1 MSQRGR
7 PPKPIEVKR
16 ALGNP
21 GKRKLPKENEL
32 VVLQQA
38 STTPEPPR
46 PLGRFGSELW
56 DRIWSMGMSWV
67 SPISDID
74 LLMMVCEM
82 VDERQ
87 SLRVQVIR
95 DNRPEER
102 RALRSLDAQ
111 LMQGLSLL
119 GFTPTDRSRLGIAE
133 IKKRSK
139 LEELRAKQ
147 QQA

>member
-7 PPKPIEVKR
+7 PPKPIEIKR

-21 GKRKLPKENEL
+21 GKRSLPKENEI
-32 VVLQQA
+32 VVLTSA
-38 STTPEPPR
+38 IETPEPPR
-46 PLGRFGSELW
+46 PLGKFGSELW
-56 DRIWSMGMSWV
+56 ERIWSMGMSWV

-87 SLRVQVIR
+87 ALRLQVIR
-95 DNRPEER
+95 DNKPEER

-147 QQA
+147 QQG

>member
-1 MSQRGR
+1 LSHRGR
-7 PPKPIEVKR
+7 PPKPLEVKR

-21 GKRKLPKENEL
+21 GKRKLPKENEV
-32 VVLQQA
+32 VVLHQPV
-38 STTPEPPR
+38 TTPEPPR
-46 PLGRFGSELW
+46 PLGKFGLELW
-56 DRIWSMGMSWV
+56 ERIWSMGMSWV

-87 SLRVQVIR
+87 ALRVQVIR

-119 GFTPTDRSRLGIAE
+119 GFTTTDRSRLGIAE

>member
-1 MSQRGR
+1 MSARGR
-7 PPKPIEVKR
+7 PPKPIEIKR

-32 VVLQQA
+32 VVLTPTT
-38 STTPEPPR
+38 STPEPPR
-46 PLGRFGSELW
+46 PLGRYGSELW

-87 SLRVQVIR
+87 TLRIQVLR
-95 DNRPEER
+95 DNKPEER
-102 RALRSLDAQ
+102 RALRSLDSQ

-147 QQA
+147 QQG